1 MSAETG
7 SLVAPFAAVARFALH
22 SPLNLLGSVIGVV
35 VLVCSL
41 FGIAALTFDFVW
53 TPYDPLKLSLANRL
67 QPPSLENP
75 FGTDKTGRDML
86 SRVLAGAYISFSITL
101 AVLAMAATLGTAV
114 GIVAGYAGGWVDE
127 ALMRLTDMFLAFPA
141 LILAA
146 AISATFGGTL
156 TTTTLAL
163 GVVFWPWYARLVRSR
178 VLSIKT
184 EDFVTAYR
192 CLGAS
197 HGRVMTRCI
206 LPVVLPLVVVQATT
220 DAGLVML
227 SAAGLSFLGLGAQP
241 PTPEWGSMI
250 FSAMTHQP
258 EHWWLAAFPGLGLAL
273 TALAFTLIGDGL
285 RDMLDPDSQAAIEE

>member
-1 MSAETG
+1 MTLIGAIRQNRIAGFAGRS
-7 SLVAPFAAVARFALH
+7 PF
-22 SPLNLLGSVIGVV
+22 NLLG
-35 VLVCSL
+35 C
-41 FGIAALTFDFVW
+41 GIALLILVISLLGLVGHLFDFVW
-53 TPYDPLKLSLANRL
+53 TPQDPLKISLSERLQAPSLAH
-67 QPPSLENP
+67 P

-86 SRVLAGAYISFSITL
+86 SRVLAGAPISLSITL
-101 AVLAMAATLGTAV
+101 TVLIMATIIGTTV
-114 GIVAGYAGGWVDE
+114 GIVAGYMGGWVDE
-127 ALMRLTDMFLAFPA
+127 TLMRITDVFLAFPA

-156 TTTTLAL
+156 VTTTFAL

-184 EDFVTAYR
+184 EDYVAAYR

-197 HGRVMTRCI
+197 HGRVMVKCI
-206 LPVVLPLVVVQATT
+206 LPVVLPLIVVQATS

-241 PTPEWGSMI
+241 PTPEWGAMI
-250 FSAMTHQP
+250 FSALTHQP
-258 EHWWLAAFPGLGLAL
+258 NHWWLAAFPGLGLAL

-285 RDMLDPDSQAAIEE
+285 RDFLDPDSQSAIDS